1 MPTMP
6 KSKQPQTTNE
16 ITAQTIRDILK
27 YLVGKGCYAYRTN
40 TLPVP
45 VRGGGH
51 RPGSLTGVCD
61 ITGILPIDDNGRLN
75 PNSPR
80 YGIYLGVETKT
91 IRPKNPETNSTS
103 TRAYKD
109 TLRPEQIGFHKTISS
124 LKGVIIIPHS
134 LEDFI
139 SQFEKLFPL

>member
-1 MPTMP
+1 M
-6 KSKQPQTTNE
+6 SITTTHS
-16 ITAQTIRDILK
+16 ITANTIRDILK

-51 RPGSLTGVCD
+51 RPGSLTGACD
-61 ITGILPIDDNGRLN
+61 ITGILPIDNMGN
-75 PNSPR
+75 FSPHAPR
-80 YGIYLGVETKT
+80 YGIYLGVEVKT
-91 IRPKNPETNSTS
+91 VRPKNPETTHS
-103 TRAYKD
+103 TRNSAYKD
-109 TLRPEQIGFHKTISS
+109 TLRPEQIGFHKTVSS
-124 LKGVIIIPHS
+124 LKGVIITTHS